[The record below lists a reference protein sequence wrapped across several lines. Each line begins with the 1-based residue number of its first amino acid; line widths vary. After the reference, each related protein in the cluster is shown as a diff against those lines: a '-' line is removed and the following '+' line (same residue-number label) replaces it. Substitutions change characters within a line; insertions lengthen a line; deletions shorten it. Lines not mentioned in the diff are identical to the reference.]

1 MRKTICALTLTLI
14 LSGTALAGEIPNGGN
29 TPPPPPPPPQGR
41 TIGEIPN
48 GQNSPLQTSDETITD
63 FISILLENILAIY

>member
-1 MRKTICALTLTLI
+1 MRNTLRALTLTLI
-14 LSGTALAGEIPNGGN
+14 LSGTALAGEIPNGG

-48 GQNSPLQTSDETITD
+48 GQNSPVQTSDETIKD
-63 FISILLENILAIY
+63 FITILLENMLAIY